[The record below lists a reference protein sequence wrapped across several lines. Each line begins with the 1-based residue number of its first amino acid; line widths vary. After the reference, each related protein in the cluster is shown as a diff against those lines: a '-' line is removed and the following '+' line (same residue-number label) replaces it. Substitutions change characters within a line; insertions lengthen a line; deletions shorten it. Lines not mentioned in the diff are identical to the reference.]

1 MPRKSL
7 NVKNYQFYETQSYY
21 IEGLLR
27 IDILNEVKGNISF
40 YINDALNIH
49 RTKLDNSD
57 NYYSKNKKYIKYKV
71 DLNNKLELDLK
82 EDKMLFIKGLGI
94 IKLSKD
100 AKYLIHHYNKVNL
113 YLSEVLF

>member
-1 MPRKSL
+1 MKISL
-7 NVKNYQFYETQSYY
+7 NLIFFK

-57 NYYSKNKKYIKYKV
+57 NYYDKNKKYIKYKV